1 MQNHSK
7 ISASAV
13 RECAEKHSFE
23 KQGGL
28 AARLQAARR
37 TDALPP
43 PSYSISP
50 SSLSLSLPLFLHL
63 E

>member
-1 MQNHSK
+1 MQNHCK

-37 TDALPP
+37 TDALLPPILLVPP
-43 PSYSISP
+43 P
-50 SSLSLSLPLFLHL
+50 SLSLPLFLHL